1 MANKEEK
8 TPLSDPTAL
17 PRRDFLCID
26 CKSFYAST
34 EAIKRGIDPL
44 GANMVVL
51 SREENSGGL
60 VLAASPYSKETYGVK
75 LGTRRYEIK
84 PQMNLTIVEPH
95 MADYI
100 DRNMRINHI
109 YQQFTDRS
117 HWFPYSIDESFL
129 DVSGSHKL
137 FGDNDEIA
145 ARIQHKVFTETGI
158 VTTVGIGPNPLLA
171 KLALDN
177 AAKKKTPW
185 RAEWDYADVPATVW
199 KIAPLD
205 DMWGIGSRLAKR
217 LNAMGIYTVK
227 ELAQANLKMLE
238 KEFGILGDQLYYHAW
253 GIDYS
258 NLEHRYVPRNE
269 NRGYGNSQVLMR
281 DYTTF
286 ADCATIIREIAHQ
299 VAARLRRHQV
309 QCEIIGINIGYAEES
324 DQRRG
329 FFSAQTRV
337 TPTNLDDEIAT
348 IAVYL
353 FNKKWD
359 GSPIRNVGVR
369 CTRISEQ
376 HSLQLNVFETGQHTL
391 DRAQLDRVIDNIQTR
406 FGVKALVRA
415 SSKTK
420 GGTAIDRAD
429 LIGGHHA

>member
-1 MANKEEK
+1 MASSEER
-8 TPLSDPTAL
+8 TPLSDPQAL
-17 PRRDFLCID
+17 PRRDFFCID

-44 GANMVVL
+44 GANIVVL
-51 SREENSGGL
+51 SREESSGGL
-60 VLAASPYSKETYGVK
+60 VLAASPFCKETYHVK
-75 LGTRRYEIK
+75 LGTRRFEIK
-84 PQMNLTIVEPH
+84 SAMNLTIVEPH

-100 DRNMRINHI
+100 AKNLRINHI
-109 YQQFTDRS
+109 YQQFTDRP

-137 FGDNDEIA
+137 FGGNDELA

-158 VTTVGIGPNPLLA
+158 VTTAGMGPNPLLA

-185 RAEWDYADVPATVW
+185 RAYWGYADVPTTVQA
-199 KIAPLD
+199 ISPLD
-205 DMWGIGSRLAKR
+205 DMWGIGGRLAKR
-217 LNAMGIYTVK
+217 LNAMGIYTVG
-227 ELAQANLKMLE
+227 ELAHADVRALHR
-238 KEFGILGDQLYYHAW
+238 EFGILGDQLYYHAW

-281 DYTTF
+281 DYVS
-286 ADCATIIREIAHQ
+286 ARDCETIIREIAHQ
-299 VAARLRRHQV
+299 VAARLRKHKV
-309 QCEIIGINIGYAEES
+309 QCEIVGISIGYADES
-324 DQRRG
+324 DSRRG
-329 FFSAQTRV
+329 FFSAQSHV
-337 TPTNLDDEIAT
+337 TPTNLDDEIADT
-348 IAVYL
+348 CVLL
-353 FNKKWD
+353 FYKKWD
-359 GSPIRNVGVR
+359 GTPLRNVGVR

-376 HSLQLNVFETGQHTL
+376 HSLQLNLFEAGTRTL
-391 DRAQLDRVIDNIQTR
+391 QRAQLDAVIDNIQTR

-415 SSKTK
+415 SSKTN
-420 GGTAIDRAD
+420 GGTAIARAD